1 MKRLSAFALIL
12 LLFGSA
18 EIFAQE
24 QTSGINKSALA
35 ALLEKAEAA
44 HSDAVVILKDNK
56 LVSESYFGK
65 PKEKLEIMSCTKSV
79 VNLAVG
85 QLIDAGR
92 IKSLDQPVYEFYPEW
107 KQGNKKLITVRH
119 LLNHTSGLQN
129 TRNATVEI
137 YPSPNVINLAL
148 AAELSDAPGTRF
160 SYNNKAVNL
169 LAGIIE
175 IASGKRMD
183 LYIAD
188 KIFQPLGITDYKW
201 GLDAS
206 GVPFAMA
213 GLQLNA
219 VDFAKIGQL
228 VLNKGEWNGRRI
240 VSEQWIDESLKQGQ
254 PYYNLAGLLW
264 WRIPASERIVID
276 EAKFKDL
283 EAANINPT
291 FISKLTPLKN
301 VVFTSSF
308 NYFMALSQLFGTG
321 LEEPLNGEL
330 AGKKIE
336 LARRETGEIVG
347 YSAVGDLG
355 EYLVILPRQNLV
367 AVRLVKGSNTYN
379 PQTDWFND
387 FVGLVQLL
395 VK

>member
-1 MKRLSAFALIL
+1 MRIVFVFALIFL
-12 LLFGSA
+12 LVGSA
-18 EIFAQE
+18 EIVAQE
-24 QTSGINKSALA
+24 QASSVDQNALA
-35 ALLEKAEAA
+35 ALLKKAEAA

-85 QLIDAGR
+85 HLIDAGR
-92 IKSLDQPVYEFYPEW
+92 IKSLDQPVYDFYPEW
-107 KQGNKKLITVRH
+107 KQGDKKHITIRH

-129 TRNATVEI
+129 TPNATVEI
-137 YPSPNVINLAL
+137 YPSPNVVKLAL

-188 KIFQPLGITDYKW
+188 HIFKPLGIIDYKW

-219 VDFAKIGQL
+219 IDFAKIGQL
-228 VLNKGEWNGRRI
+228 ILNKGAWDGKQI
-240 VSEQWIDESLKQGQ
+240 VSERWLDESLKPGQ
-254 PYYNLAGLLW
+254 PYYELAGLLW
-264 WRIPASERIVID
+264 WRVPSSERIIID
-276 EAKFKDL
+276 DAKFKEL
-283 EAANINPT
+283 ETANVNPT
-291 FISKLTPLKN
+291 FIGKLTPLKN

-308 NYFMALSQLFGTG
+308 SYFMALSQLLGTG
-321 LEEPLNGEL
+321 LEQPVSVEL
-330 AGKKIE
+330 ASKNIE
-336 LARRETGEIVG
+336 LAKRETGEIVG
-347 YSAVGDLG
+347 YGAVGDLG
-355 EYLVILPRQNLV
+355 EYLVVLPRQNLV
-367 AVRLVKGSNTYN
+367 AVRLVKRSNTYN

-387 FVGLVQLL
+387 FTSLVQTL

>member
-1 MKRLSAFALIL
+1 MKNVFALTLIFFL
-12 LLFGSA
+12 LGGATAFGRR
-18 EIFAQE
+18 
-24 QTSGINKSALA
+24 QTDGINQNALA
-35 ALLEKAEAA
+35 ALLKKAEAA

-56 LVSESYFGK
+56 LVSETYFGK

-85 QLIDAGR
+85 RLVDAGK

-107 KQGNKKLITVRH
+107 KQGNKKLITIRH

-129 TRNATVEI
+129 MPNATIEI
-137 YPSPNVINLAL
+137 YPSPSIIKLAL
-148 AAELSDAPGTRF
+148 SAELSDAPGSRF
-160 SYNNKAVNL
+160 RYNNKAVNL
-169 LAGIIE
+169 LAGIVE
-175 IASGKRMD
+175 IASGRRMD

-188 KIFQPLGITDYKW
+188 EILKPLGITDYKW
-201 GLDAS
+201 ELDSS

-213 GLQLNA
+213 GLQLHA

-228 VLNKGEWNGRRI
+228 VLNKGAWNGKQI
-240 VSEQWIDESLKQGQ
+240 VSEQWLNESLKQGQ
-254 PYYNLAGLLW
+254 AYYNLAGLLW
-264 WRIPASERIVID
+264 WRIPAYERIVID
-276 EAKFKDL
+276 DAKFKEL
-283 EAANINPT
+283 EAANINPA
-291 FISKLTPLKN
+291 FISKLMPLKN

-308 NYFMALSQLFGTG
+308 NYFMALSQSFGTG
-321 LEEPLNGEL
+321 LEEPITGEL

-355 EYLVILPRQNLV
+355 EYLIILPRQNLV
-367 AVRLVKGSNTYN
+367 AVRLVKRSNTYN

-387 FVGLVQLL
+387 FAGLVQTL

>member
-1 MKRLSAFALIL
+1 MKRIFTFALFFF
-12 LLFGSA
+12 LFSDAAAFGQGQA
-18 EIFAQE
+18 N
-24 QTSGINKSALA
+24 GINQNALA
-35 ALLEKAEAA
+35 VLLRKAEAA
-44 HSDAVVILKDNK
+44 HSDAVVIFKDNK
-56 LVSESYFGK
+56 LVGESYFGK

-85 QLIDAGR
+85 RLIDADK

-129 TRNATVEI
+129 VPNATIEI
-137 YPSPNVINLAL
+137 YPAPNILKLAL
-148 AAELSDAPGTRF
+148 TAELSDAPGSRF

-169 LAGIIE
+169 LAGVIE
-175 IASGKRMD
+175 IASGRRMD

-188 KIFQPLGITDYKW
+188 EIFKPLGITDYKW

-213 GLQLNA
+213 GLQINA
-219 VDFAKIGQL
+219 VDFAQIGPI
-228 VLNKGEWNGRRI
+228 VLDKGVWNGNRI
-240 VSEQWIDESLKQGQ
+240 VSEQWIDESLKPGQ
-254 PYYNLAGLLW
+254 PFYNLAGLLW
-264 WRIPASERIVID
+264 WRVPSSEKIVID
-276 EAKFKDL
+276 DAKFKEL
-283 EAANINPT
+283 EAAQANPA

-308 NYFMALSQLFGTG
+308 NYFMALAQLFGTG
-321 LEEPLNGEL
+321 LEEPVSSEL
-330 AGKKIE
+330 ASKKIE

-355 EYLVILPRQNLV
+355 EYLIVIPRQNLV
-367 AVRLVKGSNTYN
+367 AVRLVKPSKTYN

-387 FVGLVQLL
+387 FGSLVQTL